1 MPAVASSFRTRFL
14 PVLCLLA
21 GLAAC
26 GHEPPPATPDEAV
39 RTSAD
44 SGGAISSAPL
54 DKPAPKPT
62 PQEVL
67 AGTQWPPAL
76 LGEGRASISCSS
88 DYAAGDGQ
96 PLQSL
101 DYFAMVDAMSPCRDT
116 GIVRLHYR
124 GKIDVGFA
132 DMVERAAAMAARM
145 GIQHRILDLD
155 SPGGLIEDGIRA
167 GDSIGDSHWTIWVRE
182 GAVCH
187 SACVLILAAGDQR
200 LVSGT
205 VGIHRMIRLSSTAT
219 TRQQLNAELRQVHSQ
234 LVDYLG
240 RNGAASAIADLMMTV
255 PSRDL
260 RLLTADELHG
270 FGLEGA
276 NPVQDDLER
285 LRVLRQC
292 GTDFLR
298 RKEGF
303 QRALDVDCGKPG
315 QHVDAIRACG
325 VKLLPKYGFPD
336 KRCPDE
342 APMAEYV
349 HAAEQDARQAAA
361 AGARKGDVG
370 DVGDVGDKGDKEAV
384 RETR

>member
-26 GHEPPPATPDEAV
+26 GHEPPPVAPDESAA

-44 SGGAISSAPL
+44 SSGGAISSAPL
-54 DKPAPKPT
+54 DKPAPRPT
-62 PQEVL
+62 PQDVL

-76 LGEGRASISCSS
+76 LGEGQASISCSS
-88 DYAAGDGQ
+88 DYAAGDGE
-96 PLQSL
+96 PLRSL

-124 GKIDVGFA
+124 GKIDTGFA
-132 DMVERAAAMAARM
+132 DMVERAAAMATRM

-155 SPGGLIEDGIRA
+155 SPGGLIEDAMRA

-200 LVSGT
+200 LVSGA
-205 VGIHRMIRLSSTAT
+205 VGIHRMIRLSSSAT

-260 RLLTADELHG
+260 RLLSADELHS

-276 NPVQDDLER
+276 NPVQEDLER

-298 RKEGF
+298 RKEAF
-303 QRALDVDCGKPG
+303 QHALDVDCGKPG
-315 QHVDAIRACG
+315 RHVDAMHACG
-325 VKLLPKYGFPD
+325 VDLLAKYGFPD

-342 APMAEYV
+342 PPMAEYA
-349 HAAEQDARQAAA
+349 HAAEQDARQADAA
-361 AGARKGDVG
+361 SDGKDDDNKDSKDGKDAARTGAR
-370 DVGDVGDKGDKEAV
+370 
-384 RETR
+384 

>member
-1 MPAVASSFRTRFL
+1 MPVLAPSLRIRFL
-14 PVLCLLA
+14 AVSCLLA

-26 GHEPPPATPDEAV
+26 GREPPPPEPATPATH
-39 RTSAD
+39 TSAD
-44 SGGAISSAPL
+44 SSGGAISAAPL

-62 PQEVL
+62 PEEVL
-67 AGTQWPPAL
+67 AGTHWPAAA
-76 LGEGRASISCSS
+76 LGEGDARISCSS
-88 DYAAGDGQ
+88 DYSTGDGE
-96 PLQSL
+96 LLRSL
-101 DYFAMVDAMSPCRDT
+101 DYFAMVDALSPCRDADV
-116 GIVRLHYR
+116 VRLHYR
-124 GKIDVGFA
+124 GKIDAGFA
-132 DMVERAAAMAARM
+132 DTVERVAAMAARM

-260 RLLTADELHG
+260 RLLSADELHS

-276 NPVQDDLER
+276 NPVQEDLER
-285 LRVLRQC
+285 LRVLREC

-298 RKEGF
+298 RKEAF

-315 QHVDAIRACG
+315 RHVDAMHACG
-325 VKLLPKYGFPD
+325 VDLLAKYGFPD

-342 APMAEYV
+342 PPMAEYA
-349 HAAEQDARQAAA
+349 HAAEQDARQADAA
-361 AGARKGDVG
+361 SDGKDDDNKDSKDGKDAARTGAR
-370 DVGDVGDKGDKEAV
+370 
-384 RETR
+384 

>member
-26 GHEPPPATPDEAV
+26 GRAPQPAQPATEAT

-44 SGGAISSAPL
+44 SSGGAISSAPL

-62 PQEVL
+62 PEEVL

-76 LGEGRASISCSS
+76 LGEGQASISCSS
-88 DYAAGDGQ
+88 DYATGDGE
-96 PLQSL
+96 PLRSL

-124 GKIDVGFA
+124 GKIDTGFA
-132 DMVERAAAMAARM
+132 DMVERAAAMANRM
-145 GIQHRILDLD
+145 GIAHRILDLD
-155 SPGGLIEDGIRA
+155 SPGGLIEDAIRA

-200 LVSGT
+200 LVSGA

-219 TRQQLNAELRQVHSQ
+219 TRQQLNSELRQVHSQ

-260 RLLTADELHG
+260 RLLSADELHSY
-270 FGLEGA
+270 GLEGA
-276 NPVQDDLER
+276 NPVQEDLER

-292 GTDFLR
+292 GNDFLR
-298 RKEGF
+298 RKEAF

-325 VKLLPKYGFPD
+325 VKLLPRYGFPD

-342 APMAEYV
+342 APMAEYA
-349 HAAEQDARQAAA
+349 HAAEQDARQADATKDEGKGKDAA
-361 AGARKGDVG
+361 VT
-370 DVGDVGDKGDKEAV
+370 
-384 RETR
+384 ETR

>member
-14 PVLCLLA
+14 SVLCLLA

-26 GHEPPPATPDEAV
+26 ARAPQPAQSDTEA

-44 SGGAISSAPL
+44 SSGGAISSAPL

-76 LGEGRASISCSS
+76 LGEGQASISCGS
-88 DYAAGDGQ
+88 DYASGDGESL
-96 PLQSL
+96 PSL
-101 DYFAMVDAMSPCRDT
+101 DYFAMVDAMSPCRDA
-116 GIVRLHYR
+116 GVVRLHYR
-124 GKIDVGFA
+124 GKIDTGFA

-155 SPGGLIEDGIRA
+155 SPGGLIEDAMRA
-167 GDSIGDSHWTIWVRE
+167 GDSIGDEHWTIWVRE

-200 LVSGT
+200 LVSGE
-205 VGIHRMIRLSSTAT
+205 VGIHRMIRLSSSAT
-219 TRQQLNAELRQVHSQ
+219 TRQQLNSELQQVHAQ

-260 RLLTADELHG
+260 RLLTADELHS

-276 NPVQDDLER
+276 NPVQEDLER

-292 GTDFLR
+292 GSDFLR
-298 RKEGF
+298 RKEAF

-315 QHVDAIRACG
+315 RHVDAMHACG
-325 VKLLPKYGFPD
+325 VDLLSKYGFPD

-342 APMAEYV
+342 APMAEYA
-349 HAAEQDARQAAA
+349 HAAERDARQAAA
-361 AGARKGDVG
+361 GKVEGKDDGKDAPRTG
-370 DVGDVGDKGDKEAV
+370 
-384 RETR
+384 TR

>member
-44 SGGAISSAPL
+44 SSGGAISSAPL

-62 PQEVL
+62 PQDVL

-76 LGEGRASISCSS
+76 LGEGQASISCSS

-96 PLQSL
+96 PLRSL

-124 GKIDVGFA
+124 GKIDAGFA
-132 DMVERAAAMAARM
+132 DMVERAAAMATRM

-155 SPGGLIEDGIRA
+155 SPGGLIEDAMRA

-200 LVSGT
+200 LVSGA
-205 VGIHRMIRLSSTAT
+205 VGIHRMIRLSSSAT
-219 TRQQLNAELRQVHSQ
+219 TRQQLNAELQQVHSQ

-260 RLLTADELHG
+260 RLLSADELHS

-276 NPVQDDLER
+276 NPVQEDLER

-292 GTDFLR
+292 GNDFLR
-298 RKEGF
+298 RKEAF

-315 QHVDAIRACG
+315 RHVDAMHACG
-325 VKLLPKYGFPD
+325 VDLLSKYGFPD

-342 APMAEYV
+342 PPMAEYAHV
-349 HAAEQDARQAAA
+349 AEQDARQAAA
-361 AGARKGDVG
+361 EK
-370 DVGDVGDKGDKEAV
+370 DKAAEDEGKDAP
-384 RETR
+384 RTGTR

>member
-21 GLAAC
+21 GLVAC
-26 GHEPPPATPDEAV
+26 GREPPPAAPTESEA

-44 SGGAISSAPL
+44 SSGGAISSAPL
-54 DKPAPKPT
+54 DKPAPNPT
-62 PQEVL
+62 PQDVL

-76 LGEGRASISCSS
+76 IGEGQASISCSS
-88 DYAAGDGQ
+88 DYAAGDGE
-96 PLQSL
+96 PLHSL
-101 DYFAMVDAMSPCRDT
+101 DYFAMVDAMSPCRDS

-124 GKIDVGFA
+124 GKIDTGFA

-155 SPGGLIEDGIRA
+155 SPGGLIEDAMRA

-200 LVSGT
+200 LVSGA
-205 VGIHRMIRLSSTAT
+205 VGIHRMIRLSSSAT
-219 TRQQLNAELRQVHSQ
+219 TRQQLNAELQQVHSQ

-240 RNGAASAIADLMMTV
+240 RNGAASAVADLMMTV

-260 RLLTADELHG
+260 RLLTADELHS

-285 LRVLRQC
+285 LRVLRHC

-298 RKEGF
+298 RKEAF

-315 QHVDAIRACG
+315 QHVDAMRACG
-325 VKLLPKYGFPD
+325 IKLLPKYGFPD
-336 KRCPDE
+336 KRCPSE
-342 APMAEYV
+342 APMAEYA
-349 HAAEQDARQAAA
+349 HAAEQDARQADATDGDQ
-361 AGARKGDVG
+361 GA
-370 DVGDVGDKGDKEAV
+370 
-384 RETR
+384 TRTGTR

>member
-44 SGGAISSAPL
+44 SSGGAISSAPL

-62 PQEVL
+62 PQDVL

-76 LGEGRASISCSS
+76 LGEGQASISCSS

-96 PLQSL
+96 PLRSL

-124 GKIDVGFA
+124 GKIDAGFA
-132 DMVERAAAMAARM
+132 DMVERAAAMATRM
-145 GIQHRILDLD
+145 GIAHRILDID
-155 SPGGLIEDGIRA
+155 SPGGLVEDAMRA

-200 LVSGT
+200 LVSGA
-205 VGIHRMIRLSSTAT
+205 VGIHRMIRLSSSAT
-219 TRQQLNAELRQVHSQ
+219 TRQQLNAELQQVHSQ

-260 RLLTADELHG
+260 RLLSADELHS

-276 NPVQDDLER
+276 NPVQEDLER

-292 GTDFLR
+292 GNDFLR
-298 RKEGF
+298 RKEAF

-315 QHVDAIRACG
+315 RHVDAMHACG
-325 VKLLPKYGFPD
+325 VDLLSKYGFPD

-342 APMAEYV
+342 PPMAEYAHV
-349 HAAEQDARQAAA
+349 AEQDARQAAA
-361 AGARKGDVG
+361 EK
-370 DVGDVGDKGDKEAV
+370 DKAAEDEGKDAP
-384 RETR
+384 RTGTR

>member
-1 MPAVASSFRTRFL
+1 MPVVASSFRIRFL

-44 SGGAISSAPL
+44 SSGGAISSAPL

-62 PQEVL
+62 PQDVL

-76 LGEGRASISCSS
+76 LGEGQASISCSS

-96 PLQSL
+96 PLRSL

-124 GKIDVGFA
+124 GKIDAGFA
-132 DMVERAAAMAARM
+132 DMVERAAAMATRM

-155 SPGGLIEDGIRA
+155 SPGGLIEDAMRA

-200 LVSGT
+200 LVSGA
-205 VGIHRMIRLSSTAT
+205 VGIHRMIRLSSSAT
-219 TRQQLNAELRQVHSQ
+219 TRQQLNAELQQVHSQ

-260 RLLTADELHG
+260 RLLSADELHS

-276 NPVQDDLER
+276 NPVQEDLER

-292 GTDFLR
+292 GNDFLR
-298 RKEGF
+298 RKEAF

-315 QHVDAIRACG
+315 RHVDAMHACG
-325 VKLLPKYGFPD
+325 VDLLSKYGFPD

-342 APMAEYV
+342 PPMAEYAHV
-349 HAAEQDARQAAA
+349 AEQDARQAAA
-361 AGARKGDVG
+361 EK
-370 DVGDVGDKGDKEAV
+370 DKAAEDEGKDAP
-384 RETR
+384 RTGTR